1 MTTWVTLRIEMPEII
16 PESPGTDLAYISVA
30 VESSEKKKAPRF
42 IAKHLV
48 LGFGA
53 ISIVAIAMCAM
64 LLNTIYSVSSLVS
77 GMQGHESSIRS
88 GLELA
93 TSVREQSIHIA
104 HTAIEA
110 DLSHVEHY
118 EEWRATTREK
128 IVELSGVVSAERM
141 GTVRS
146 VESST
151 RRLDELFRK
160 DLLPAVQRQDA
171 ASVKRIH
178 RELEELGEEASA
190 EADALAQLAEG
201 KMSHAHVLATV
212 TTREGLLTGAICIA
226 LILLL
231 ATGFT
236 LHMRAVVVR
245 PINQLTVAAL
255 QFGQGSFETRVGNV
269 GKGELA
275 ELAFAFDRMADELKA
290 RQRRIVQQERMAAIG
305 QLAAGVAHELNNP
318 IGIIRGYLKTMSPQD
333 EPEELALELGIL
345 DEEAAHCQRI
355 AEDLL
360 SYARSPDLERE
371 PIELSK
377 FLPDVL
383 SRFEVAN
390 EKVSCDVEPAV
401 VSGDPARLRQVVFN
415 LVTNA
420 QQAASSVGS
429 VTVRGSVN
437 GSDYFIEVTDDGLGI
452 PNSEKGHVFEPF
464 FSKRRGGS
472 GLGLAVVQGIV
483 RAHGGS
489 ISIEDVPE
497 GGSQF
502 RVRLPLSEQTP
513 VSEGS

>member
-1 MTTWVTLRIEMPEII
+1 MIGYTRAQMPERI
-16 PESPGTDLAYISVA
+16 PKSRGTDLAESQVA
-30 VESSEKKKAPRF
+30 VATHNPQKAPRF
-42 IAKHLV
+42 IARHLV

-53 ISIVAIAMCAM
+53 ISVVAIAMCAM
-64 LLNTIYSVSSLVS
+64 LLNTISSVSGLVS

-104 HTAIEA
+104 HTAIEG
-110 DLSHVEHY
+110 DLSHVKHY

-128 IVELSGVVSAERM
+128 ITELSRVVSAERM

-151 RRLDELFRK
+151 RRLDELFQK

-201 KMSHAHVLATV
+201 KMSHAHVLATA

-333 EPEELALELGIL
+333 EPEELAQELGIL
-345 DEEAAHCQRI
+345 DEEAAQCQRI

-360 SYARSPDLERE
+360 SYARSPDLQRE
-371 PIELSK
+371 PIELSQ

-390 EKVSCDVEPAV
+390 EKVSCDVEPAI

-415 LVTNA
+415 LVANA

-437 GSDYFIEVTDDGLGI
+437 GSDYFIEVTDDGPGI

-472 GLGLAVVQGIV
+472 GLGLAVVQGII
-483 RAHGGS
+483 RAHGGT
-489 ISIEDVPE
+489 ISIQDVPE
-497 GGSQF
+497 GGSRFQ
-502 RVRLPLSEQTP
+502 VRLPLSDPTA

>member
-1 MTTWVTLRIEMPEII
+1 MTKKRRKP
-16 PESPGTDLAYISVA
+16 SGTDLALAAMTVTAPNST
-30 VESSEKKKAPRF
+30 KAPRF
-42 IAKHLV
+42 IARHLV
-48 LGFGA
+48 LGFGT

-64 LLNTIYSVSSLVS
+64 LLNTIYSVSGLVS

-104 HTAIEA
+104 HTAIEG
-110 DLSHVEHY
+110 DSSHLEHY

-128 IVELSGVVSAERM
+128 IRELSEVVSKERM

-146 VESST
+146 VESAT
-151 RRLDELFRK
+151 RRLNERFQK
-160 DLLPAVQRQDA
+160 ELLPAVEVQDS

-178 RELEELGEEASA
+178 RELEELGEEAA
-190 EADALAQLAEG
+190 READALAQIAEG
-201 KMSHAHVLATV
+201 KMSHAHVLATG
-212 TTREGLLTGAICIA
+212 TTRTGLLTGVVCIG

-236 LHMRAVVVR
+236 LQMRAVVVR
-245 PINQLTVAAL
+245 PINQLTAAAL
-255 QFGQGSFETRVGNV
+255 EFGQGRFETRVGDV

-275 ELAFAFDRMADELKA
+275 ELAFAFDRMAEELKS
-290 RQRRIVQQERMAAIG
+290 RQQRIVEQERMAAIG

-333 EPEELALELGIL
+333 EPKELAEELSIL

-360 SYARSPDLERE
+360 SYARSPDLERR
-371 PIELSK
+371 PIELSE

-390 EKVSCDVEPAV
+390 EKVSCEVEPGIV
-401 VSGDPARLRQVVFN
+401 FGDPARLRQVVFN
-415 LVTNA
+415 LVANA
-420 QQAASSVGS
+420 QQAAETADAVKL
-429 VTVRGSVN
+429 RGTS
-437 GSDYFIEVTDDGLGI
+437 GEGEYSIEVTDDGPGI
-452 PNSEKGHVFEPF
+452 PDSEKARVFEPF
-464 FSKRRGGS
+464 FSKRKGGS

-483 RAHGGS
+483 RAHGGV
-489 ISIEDVPE
+489 IGVEDLPD
-497 GGSQF
+497 GGSRF
-502 RVRLPLSEQTP
+502 EVRLPLNAPTTASE
-513 VSEGS
+513 VS